1 MQTFDVIIVG
11 SGPAGC
17 SAALAMRESGLKV
30 ALITGK
36 GNHKEK
42 ICGGALA
49 PYVPKVL
56 NTIHPSY
63 RVRFLQWPLKKPVH
77 ICKIS
82 DNAGRVVDFEFS
94 QTGWIIQRDEF
105 DGFLM
110 ELVEDLHNVKVFSQ
124 LKAVD
129 IQASDNGVRVEL
141 SDGIE
146 LHGNLLIGCDGA
158 HSIVRKKL
166 MQTGIDKK
174 YHATAVR
181 AYFSGVS
188 GVRAQAIEFHFL
200 KNLLPGYFWI
210 FPVRDNLVNV
220 GIGVSTT
227 KVIDK
232 RINLKKLMMC
242 EIESHP
248 HISKRFSQAKIEG
261 NIEGSGLPLGSVQ
274 RPISGNR
281 LMICGDAASIVDPL
295 TGEGIGQAMVS
306 GRYAGWHAMKCF
318 QQNRFDADFMKKYDS
333 DVYGKLWQINKRRH
347 QLRKLI
353 ERFPFVIRLGI
364 SLSKWNKAFHR
375 RVTRHLES

>member
-1 MQTFDVIIVG
+1 MKMYDVIIVG

-17 SAALAMRESGLKV
+17 AAALAMKGSGLTV

-36 GNHKEK
+36 GNGREK

-56 NTIHPSY
+56 KTIHPGY
-63 RVRFLQWPLKKPVH
+63 CDRFMQWPLKKPVH
-77 ICKIS
+77 VCQIS
-82 DNAGRVVDFEFS
+82 DNAGRAVDFEFS
-94 QTGWIIQRDEF
+94 QSGWIIQRDEF

-110 ELVEDLHNVKVFSQ
+110 QLVNELPDVEVFQQ

-129 IQASDNGVRVEL
+129 VQTTDHDVRVILSEGSEL
-141 SDGIE
+141 IGK
-146 LHGNLLIGCDGA
+146 LLIGCDGT

-174 YHATAVR
+174 HHATAVR

-188 GVRAQAIEFHFL
+188 GVRANTIEFHFL
-200 KNLLPGYFWI
+200 RKLLPGYLWV
-210 FPVRDNLVNV
+210 FPVAENLVNV

-227 KVIDK
+227 EVIDK
-232 RINLKKLMMC
+232 RINLKKLMMS
-242 EIESHP
+242 EIETRP
-248 HISKRFSQAKIEG
+248 HLRKRFTQAKIQG

-274 RPISGNR
+274 RPVSGNR
-281 LMICGDAASIVDPL
+281 LMLCGDAASIVDPL

-306 GRYAGWHAMKCF
+306 GRYAGWHAVKCF
-318 QQNRFDADFMKKYDS
+318 QQNRFDADIMKEYDS
-333 DVYGKLWQINKRRH
+333 NVYGKLWQINKRRH

-353 ERFPFVIRLGI
+353 DRFPFVIRIGI
-364 SLSKWNKAFHR
+364 SLAKRNKAFHR
-375 RVTRHLES
+375 KVTKHLES